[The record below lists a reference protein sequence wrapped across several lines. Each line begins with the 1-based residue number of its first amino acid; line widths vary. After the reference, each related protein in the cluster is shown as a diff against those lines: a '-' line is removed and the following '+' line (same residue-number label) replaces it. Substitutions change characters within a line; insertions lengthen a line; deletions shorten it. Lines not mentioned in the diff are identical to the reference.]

1 MYVATL
7 DLWLTQPQGALSS
20 QFDSHDIY
28 KSMINH
34 VESEL
39 RRTLDEADQLQ
50 TLLVDTF
57 KLLMSSLAVRDSRL
71 NMEQARLSADQAKR
85 NAWLAQLASIYLPLS
100 VVTGIFG
107 MNLKEL
113 DERKPSFW
121 WAIVVL
127 VVLVALTMGIFFGLR
142 RMETELER
150 RREAKRLSERG
161 A

>member
-1 MYVATL
+1 MIDHI
-7 DLWLTQPQGALSS
+7 DL
-20 QFDSHDIY
+20 
-28 KSMINH
+28 
-34 VESEL
+34 EL
-39 RRTLDEADQLQ
+39 RSALDEADKLQ
-50 TLLVDTF
+50 ILLVDTF

-100 VVTGIFG
+100 VVTGKFG

-127 VVLVALTMGIFFGLR
+127 VALAALTIGIFFRLR
-142 RMETELER
+142 RMETKLER
-150 RREAKRLSERG
+150 RREAKRLFERG

>member
-1 MYVATL
+1 
-7 DLWLTQPQGALSS
+7 
-20 QFDSHDIY
+20 
-28 KSMINH
+28 MINH
-34 VESEL
+34 VDSEL

-121 WAIVVL
+121 WVIVVL
-127 VVLVALTMGIFFGLR
+127 VVLAALTMGIFFGLR
-142 RMETELER
+142 QVETKLER